1 MEFLMILSLFVAVAL
16 VLVVHAFSSPP
27 ASRVPARVRAG
38 RGPDPQA
45 SR

>member
-1 MEFLMILSLFVAVAL
+1 MILSLFVAVAL
-16 VLVVHAFSSPP
+16 VLIVHAFSGPL

-38 RGPDPQA
+38 HRPDRQA

>member
-16 VLVVHAFSSPP
+16 VLVVHAFSSPR
-27 ASRVPARVRAG
+27 ASRVPARVPASQQ
-38 RGPDPQA
+38 PDQQT

>member
-27 ASRVPARVRAG
+27 ASRMPARVRAG
-38 RGPDPQA
+38 HRPDRRL

>member
-16 VLVVHAFSSPP
+16 VLVVSAFSSPP
-27 ASRVPARVRAG
+27 ADRVPARARDG
-38 RGPDPQA
+38 HRPDRQV